1 MIKRIAMWLKWHR
14 RAGLLLAPV
23 IVMLALTGVMI
34 NHSQS
39 WGWYE
44 KPVYSSLLRVL
55 YGIPPLTV
63 SRGFSVP
70 EQGWV
75 TQSGDDVRLE
85 QTTLLHCPLPLA
97 GALGWS
103 QGMVLLCDG
112 QLHLYTRDGELIET
126 MSDLPASQEVG
137 LSADGALLLA
147 GRGTVWLLD
156 DSRWEWQPL
165 PADGS
170 ADAQWAMWRSLPEVD
185 SQRLSQS
192 IPLPG
197 ISRERVLLDLH
208 SGRLFGDWGVWLVDL
223 SAILMVFLALSGS
236 LTWALRRWRKRSR
249 TS

>member
-55 YGIPPLTV
+55 YGIPPQTV
-63 SRGFSVP
+63 SRGFALP

-75 TQSGDDVRLE
+75 TQAGDDVRLE
-85 QTTLLHCPLPLA
+85 QTSLFHCPLPLA

-103 QGMVLLCDG
+103 QGIVLLCDG
-112 QLHLYTRDGELIET
+112 QLQLYTADGELIET
-126 MSDLPASQEVG
+126 LSDLPVAQEVG
-137 LSADGALLLA
+137 LSAEGALLLA
-147 GRGTVWLLD
+147 GRGSVWRLD
-156 DSRWEWQPL
+156 DSSWQWQSL
-165 PADGS
+165 PADSTVG
-170 ADAQWAMWRSLPEVD
+170 AQWAMWQPLAAAD
-185 SQRLSQS
+185 SQRLSQG

-197 ISRERVLLDLH
+197 ITRERVLLDLH

-249 TS
+249 AS

>member
-63 SRGFSVP
+63 SRGFAVP
-70 EQGWV
+70 ERGWV

-156 DSRWEWQPL
+156 DSRWEWQSL
-165 PADGS
+165 SVDNAVG
-170 ADAQWAMWRSLPEVD
+170 AQWAMWQSLPAAD

>member
-34 NHSQS
+34 NHSQN

-55 YGIPPLTV
+55 YGIPPQTV
-63 SRGFSVP
+63 SRGFALP

-75 TQSGDDVRLE
+75 TQAGDDVRLE
-85 QTTLLHCPLPLA
+85 QTSLFHCPLPLA

-103 QGMVLLCDG
+103 QGIVLLCDG
-112 QLHLYTRDGELIET
+112 QLQLYTADGELIET
-126 MSDLPASQEVG
+126 LSDLPVAQEVG
-137 LSADGALLLA
+137 LSAEGALLLA
-147 GRGTVWLLD
+147 GRGSVWRLN
-156 DSRWEWQPL
+156 DSSWQWQSL
-165 PADGS
+165 PADSTVG
-170 ADAQWAMWRSLPEVD
+170 AQWAMWQPLAAAD
-185 SQRLSQS
+185 SQRLSQG

-249 TS
+249 AS

>member
-55 YGIPPLTV
+55 YGIPPQTV
-63 SRGFSVP
+63 SRGFALP

-75 TQSGDDVRLE
+75 TQAGDDVRLE
-85 QTTLLHCPLPLA
+85 QTSLFHCPLPLA

-103 QGMVLLCDG
+103 QGIVLLCDG
-112 QLHLYTRDGELIET
+112 QLQLYTADGELIET
-126 MSDLPASQEVG
+126 LSDLPVAQEVG
-137 LSADGALLLA
+137 LSAEGALLLA
-147 GRGTVWLLD
+147 GRGSVWRLD
-156 DSRWEWQPL
+156 DSSWQWQSL
-165 PADGS
+165 PADSTVG
-170 ADAQWAMWRSLPEVD
+170 AQWAMWQPLAAAD
-185 SQRLSQS
+185 SQRLSQG

-249 TS
+249 KS